1 MEKGITMVALIFTL
15 LIMIILAGVLIRATM
30 GDGFLQQV
38 NEKEKEYQELIDD
51 TDRKKDVIKDQWGN
65 LA

>member
-1 MEKGITMVALIFTL
+1 MVALIFTL

>member
-51 TDRKKDVIKDQWGN
+51 TDRKKDVIKEQWGN